1 LIPII
6 FSIPEGLADAS
17 PQEGPIMELFS
28 KPEFWSAMTSLAWPL
43 VAAYAFYKLQPIL
56 ASVLKRDNMTL
67 KVAGME
73 ISVRDATENLGKQ
86 ITDIQQKLAN
96 LESESPK
103 INIKSNENNESKI
116 LETHVLKRLLWVDDY
131 PSNNAF
137 LVERLR
143 GYGVDV
149 TLSLSTIDAIKR
161 VENEKYDALITD
173 LGRKENGIDNLF
185 AGLDLIRY
193 LRENGNSLPILVFAG
208 ARGLEN
214 AEKLK
219 SAGAENV
226 TNSGVDVL
234 GFVERHLGHK

>member
-1 LIPII
+1 M
-6 FSIPEGLADAS
+6 SG
-17 PQEGPIMELFS
+17 LFS

-56 ASVLKRDNMTL
+56 ASILKRENMTL

-96 LESESPK
+96 MEFEKLANQEFGVAVEQVNSSNKKAGPELLK
-103 INIKSNENNESKI
+103 LINSN
-116 LETHVLKRLLWVDDY
+116 RLLWVDDF

-137 LVERLR
+137 LIEKLR
-143 GYGVDV
+143 EYGIDV
-149 TLSLSTIDAIKR
+149 TISLSTIDAIKR
-161 VENEKYDALITD
+161 LEAEKYSAIITD
-173 LGRKENGIDNLF
+173 LGRKENGVENPF

-193 LRENGNSLPILVFAG
+193 IRANGNTLPILVFAG
-208 ARGLEN
+208 SRGLEN

-226 TNSGVDVL
+226 TGSGVDVL
-234 GFVERHLGHK
+234 GFVEKHLAYRQ